1 MAVYRPKCSD
11 MKTGALVE
19 SHVWW
24 CEFSFAGKR
33 YRESTKT
40 TRKTLAG
47 DYEKRR
53 RLELQRQHA
62 TGKRTESP
70 TRMLRTVK
78 DAVKAYCAGYDCP
91 NHRAQSIVW

>member
-1 MAVYRPKCSD
+1 MAVYRPKYRD
-11 MKTGALVE
+11 PKTGALVE
-19 SHVWW
+19 SEVWW

-47 DYEKRR
+47 EYEKRR
-53 RLELQRQHA
+53 RLEFQRQYA

-70 TRMLRTVK
+70 TQMLRTVK
-78 DAVKAYCAGYDCP
+78 DAMKVCV
-91 NHRAQSIVW
+91 RATTG